1 MPEGRRHL
9 NYLSHIHENSNIES
23 VREVVMRQTL
33 TAKLKLEVTQEQKEQ
48 LRVTCLVYREALNY
62 TSAVAFEMGKTYN
75 GTKIQKE
82 VYYTLREKFKLPSQ
96 MACNIPRQV
105 GATYKS
111 LRTKLK
117 QNEEAIKAGR
127 TKKRYKG
134 LDKPPKYVS
143 RTCTLN
149 YQRDYSFVKDQ
160 KVSVITLDGRI
171 KVNYHGYAKH
181 LEMIKSGVAKI
192 GAAKLWYSKP
202 KKTYYLLVSMEV
214 EIPELTPI
222 NINRVMGVDVGQRY
236 IAVAADTRNKTQFFS
251 GKQVRHKASRYVK
264 ARKSLQRKGTRSA
277 TRKLVALSGRERR
290 FIADTNHCIAKQV
303 VTPSTLIGL
312 ENLTHI
318 RERTK
323 PKRKGRKASRKQ
335 RRANSN
341 KARWSFAQLHSFID
355 YKAVLSGTLAVKV
368 DAHYTSQACPHCGH
382 TSKENRPN
390 KGLIFLCQSCGY
402 TLHADLVGARN
413 VALRVLLSRQDWES
427 TGRFSAVP
435 SGALPCGEMN
445 SYSPRHPD
453 ASSDESKAERLLRYS
468 ELRWTIDAISTL
480 SETKPSGEV

>member
-1 MPEGRRHL
+1 MI
-9 NYLSHIHENSNIES
+9 SSF
-23 VREVVMRQTL
+23 REVSRLQTL
-33 TAKLKLEVTQEQKEQ
+33 TAKLKLEVTQEQKQ
-48 LRVTCLVYREALNY
+48 QFRVTSLAYRDALNY
-62 TSAVAFEMGKTYN
+62 TSGVAFEMGKTYN

-82 VYYTLREKFKLPSQ
+82 VYYTLREQFKLPSQ
-96 MACNIPRQV
+96 MACNVPRQV

-117 QNEEAIKAGR
+117 QNEEAIIAGH

-171 KVNYHGYAKH
+171 KVNYQGYSKH
-181 LEMIKSGVAKI
+181 LEMINSGVAKI

-202 KKTYYLLVSMEV
+202 TKTYYLLVSLELEV
-214 EIPELTPI
+214 PELTPTD
-222 NINRVMGVDVGQRY
+222 INRVLGVDVGQRY

-277 TRKLVALSGRERR
+277 TKRLVALSGRERR
-290 FIADTNHCIAKQV
+290 FIADTNHCIAKEV

-318 RERTK
+318 RERTQPRNK
-323 PKRKGRKASRKQ
+323 SKKASKKQ

-341 KARWSFAQLHSFID
+341 KARWSFTELQSFID
-355 YKAVLSGTLAVKV
+355 YKAVLSGSLAVKV
-368 DAHYTSQACPHCGH
+368 DAHYTSQACLCCGH

-390 KGLIFLCQSCGY
+390 KGLTFVCQQCGY

-435 SGALPCGEMN
+435 
-445 SYSPRHPD
+445 D
-453 ASSDESKAERLLRYS
+453 VSSDEGKAERMS
-468 ELRWTIDAISTL
+468 EVFGTALDDRCNLHPQRSEAL
-480 SETKPSGEV
+480 SGRSGVGWSS

>member
-1 MPEGRRHL
+1 
-9 NYLSHIHENSNIES
+9 LSRES
-23 VREVVMRQTL
+23 VMQQTL
-33 TAKLKLEVTQEQKEQ
+33 TAKLKLEVTQEQKQQ
-48 LRVTCLVYREALNY
+48 LRVTSLAYRDALNY
-62 TSAVAFEMGKTYN
+62 TSGVAFEMGKTYN

-82 VYYTLREKFKLPSQ
+82 VYYTLREHFKLPSQ
-96 MACNIPRQV
+96 MACNVPRQV

-117 QNEEAIKAGR
+117 HNEEAIKAGR

-171 KVNYHGYAKH
+171 KVNYQGYSKH
-181 LEMIKSGVAKI
+181 LEMINSGVARI

-202 KKTYYLLVSMEV
+202 TKTYYLLVSLEV
-214 EIPELTPI
+214 EVPDLMPTD
-222 NINRVMGVDVGQRY
+222 INRVMGVDVGQRY

-277 TRKLVALSGRERR
+277 TRRLVALSGRERR
-290 FIADTNHCIAKQV
+290 FIADTNHCIAKGV
-303 VTPSTLIGL
+303 VTPGTLIGL

-318 RERTK
+318 RERTT
-323 PKRKGRKASRKQ
+323 PKKKGKKASNKQ
-335 RRANSN
+335 RKANSN
-341 KARWSFAQLHSFID
+341 KARWSFAELHSFID
-355 YKAVLSGTLAVKV
+355 YKAVLSGSLAVKV
-368 DAHYTSQACPHCGH
+368 DAHYTSQACPCCGH

-390 KGLIFLCQSCGY
+390 KGLTFVCQQCAY

-413 VALRVLLSRQDWES
+413 VALRVLLSRQEWES

-435 SGALPCGEMN
+435 
-445 SYSPRHPD
+445 D
-453 ASSDESKAERLLRYS
+453 ASSDEAKGERLSRYS
-468 ELRWTIDAISTL
+468 QLRWTIDAI
-480 SETKPSGEV
+480 PNFNEVTPRGGAE

>member
-1 MPEGRRHL
+1 ML
-9 NYLSHIHENSNIES
+9 QS
-23 VREVVMRQTL
+23 L
-33 TAKLKLEVTQEQKEQ
+33 TAKLKLVATPEQKEM
-48 LRVTCLVYREALNY
+48 LARASLAYRDALNF
-62 TSAVAFEMGKTYN
+62 TSSVAYQMGKTYN

-82 VYYTLREKFKLPSQ
+82 VYYTLREGFKLPSQ
-96 MACNIPRQV
+96 MACNVPRQV

-117 QNEEAIKAGR
+117 QNEEALIAGR

-134 LDKPPKYVS
+134 LDKPPKFVS

-171 KVNYHGYAKH
+171 KVSYQGYSKH
-181 LEMIKSGVAKI
+181 LQMIQSGVAKI
-192 GAAKLWYSKP
+192 GAAKLWYSKST
-202 KKTYYLLVSMEV
+202 KTYYLLVSMSVEV
-214 EIPELTPI
+214 SDLTPTD
-222 NINRVMGVDVGQRY
+222 INRVMGVDVGQRY

-251 GKQVRHKASRYVK
+251 GAYVRHKASRYVR

-277 TRKLVALSGRERR
+277 TRRLVALSRRERR
-290 FIADTNHCIAKQV
+290 FIADTNHCIAKKV
-303 VTPSTLIGL
+303 VTPRTLIGL

-323 PKRKGRKASRKQ
+323 PKKKGKKASKKKRK
-335 RRANSN
+335 ANSN
-341 KARWSFAQLHSFID
+341 RARWSFAELHGFID
-355 YKAVLSGTLAVKV
+355 YKAVLSGSLAVKV
-368 DAHYTSQACPHCGH
+368 DAHYTSCACPCCGH

-390 KGLIFLCQSCGY
+390 KGLTFVCQQCGY

-413 VALRVLLSRQDWES
+413 VALRVLLSRQSWES

-435 SGALPCGEMN
+435 
-445 SYSPRHPD
+445 D
-453 ASSDESKAERLLRYS
+453 VSSDEGKAERLSRYS
-468 ELRWTIDAISTL
+468 ELRWTVDTISTL
-480 SETKPSGEV
+480 NETKPFEGEVE

>member
-1 MPEGRRHL
+1 ML
-9 NYLSHIHENSNIES
+9 Q
-23 VREVVMRQTL
+23 VL
-33 TAKLKLEVTQEQKEQ
+33 TAKLKLEVTSEQKEM
-48 LRVTCLVYREALNY
+48 LRVASLAYRDALNFA
-62 TSAVAFEMGKTYN
+62 SGVAFEMGKTYN

-82 VYYTLREKFKLPSQ
+82 VYYTLREKFRLPSQ
-96 MACNIPRQV
+96 MACNVPRQV

-171 KVNYHGYAKH
+171 KVNYQAYSKH
-181 LEMIKSGVAKI
+181 LEMINSGVAKI

-202 KKTYYLLVSMEV
+202 TKTYYLLVSMEV
-214 EIPELTPI
+214 EVPDLMPTD
-222 NINRVMGVDVGQRY
+222 INRVMGVDVGQRY

-251 GKQVRHKASRYVK
+251 GKEVRHKASRYLK

-277 TRKLVALSGRERR
+277 TRRLVALSGRERR
-290 FIADTNHCIAKQV
+290 FIADTNHCIANQV

-318 RERTK
+318 RERTN
-323 PKRKGRKASRKQ
+323 PKKTGKKASKKQ

-341 KARWSFAQLHSFID
+341 KTRWSFAELHGFID
-355 YKAVLSGTLAVKV
+355 YKAVLSGSLAIKV
-368 DAHYTSQACPHCGH
+368 DAHYTSQACPCCGH

-390 KGLIFLCQSCGY
+390 KGLTFVCRQCGY

-413 VALRVLLSRQDWES
+413 IALRVLLFRQDWES

-435 SGALPCGEMN
+435 
-445 SYSPRHPD
+445 H
-453 ASSDESKAERLLRYS
+453 ASSDESKAERLSRYS

-480 SETKPSGEV
+480 SETEPSGEV

>member
-1 MPEGRRHL
+1 MH
-9 NYLSHIHENSNIES
+9 
-23 VREVVMRQTL
+23 QTL

-48 LRVTCLVYREALNY
+48 LRVTSLAYREALNY
-62 TSAVAFEMGKTYN
+62 TSGVAYQMGKTYN

-96 MACNIPRQV
+96 MACNVPRQV

-117 QNEEAIKAGR
+117 QNEEATKRGR

-160 KVSVITLDGRI
+160 KVSVVTLDGRI
-171 KVNYHGYAKH
+171 KVNYQGYSKH
-181 LEMIKSGVAKI
+181 LEMIASGVAKI

-202 KKTYYLLVSMEV
+202 TKTYYLLVSMEV
-214 EIPELTPI
+214 EVPELAPTD
-222 NINRVMGVDVGQRY
+222 INRVLGVDVGQRY

-251 GKQVRHKASRYVK
+251 GKEVRHKASRYVK
-264 ARKSLQRKGTRSA
+264 ARKTLQRKGTRSA
-277 TRKLVALSGRERR
+277 TKRLVALSGRERR

-303 VTPSTLIGL
+303 VTPSSLIGL

-323 PKRKGRKASRKQ
+323 PKKKGKKASAKQ

-341 KARWSFAQLHSFID
+341 KARWSFAELHGFID
-355 YKAVLSGTLAVKV
+355 YKAVLSGSLAVKV
-368 DAHYTSQACPHCGH
+368 DAHYTSQACPCCGH
-382 TSKENRPN
+382 TSKDNRPN
-390 KGLIFLCQSCGY
+390 KGLTFVCQSCGY

-413 VALRVLLSRQDWES
+413 VALRVLLSRQSRES

-435 SGALPCGEMN
+435 DVSG
-445 SYSPRHPD
+445 
-453 ASSDESKAERLLRYS
+453 DEIETDYRLRYS
-468 ELRWTIDAISTL
+468 GLRWSQDAISVFNVAESL
-480 SETKPSGEV
+480 DEAE

>member
-1 MPEGRRHL
+1 ML
-9 NYLSHIHENSNIES
+9 
-23 VREVVMRQTL
+23 QAL
-33 TAKLKLEVTQEQKEQ
+33 TAKLKLEATPEQKER
-48 LRVTCLVYREALNY
+48 LRVASLAYRDALNF
-62 TSAVAFEMGKTYN
+62 TSEVAFEMGKTYN

-82 VYYTLREKFKLPSQ
+82 VYYMLRDKFRLPSQ
-96 MACNIPRQV
+96 MACNVPRQV

-134 LDKPPKYVS
+134 LDKPPKFVS

-160 KVSVITLDGRI
+160 KVSVISLDGRI
-171 KVNYHGYAKH
+171 KVNYQGYSKH
-181 LEMIKSGVAKI
+181 LQMIESGVARI
-192 GAAKLWYSKP
+192 GAAKLWYSKTT
-202 KKTYYLLVSMEV
+202 KAYYLLVSMEV
-214 EIPELTPI
+214 EVPDLTPTDI
-222 NINRVMGVDVGQRY
+222 KRIVGVDVGQRY
-236 IAVAADTRNKTQFFS
+236 IAVAADTKNKSQFFS
-251 GKQVRHKASRYVK
+251 GKSVRHKASRYVR

-277 TRKLVALSGRERR
+277 TRRLVALSGRERR
-290 FIADTNHCIAKQV
+290 FIADTNHCIAKQL

-323 PKRKGRKASRKQ
+323 PKNKGKKASIKQ

-341 KARWSFAQLHSFID
+341 RARWSFAELHKFID
-355 YKAVLSGTLAVKV
+355 YKAVLSGSLAVKV
-368 DAHYTSQACPHCGH
+368 DAHYTSQGCPCCGH
-382 TSKENRPN
+382 ASRENRPN
-390 KGLIFLCQSCGY
+390 KGLTFVCQPCGY

-427 TGRFSAVP
+427 TGRFSVVP
-435 SGALPCGEMN
+435 NVSGDEVETDYLKR
-445 SYSPRHPD
+445 YSGLRWSQD
-453 ASSDESKAERLLRYS
+453 AISVFNLAESSDEAE
-468 ELRWTIDAISTL
+468 
-480 SETKPSGEV
+480 

>member
-1 MPEGRRHL
+1 
-9 NYLSHIHENSNIES
+9 
-23 VREVVMRQTL
+23 MRQAL

-48 LRVTCLVYREALNY
+48 LRVTSLAYRDALNY
-62 TSAVAFEMGKTYN
+62 TSGVAFEMGKTYN

-82 VYYTLREKFKLPSQ
+82 VYYTLRERFKLPSQ
-96 MACNIPRQV
+96 MACNVPRQV

-127 TKKRYKG
+127 TKKRYQG

-149 YQRDYSFVKDQ
+149 YQRDYSLVKDQ

-171 KVNYHGYAKH
+171 KVNYQGYSKH
-181 LEMIKSGVAKI
+181 LEMIKSGVARI

-202 KKTYYLLVSMEV
+202 TKTYYLLVSLEV
-214 EIPELTPI
+214 EVPDLMPTD
-222 NINRVMGVDVGQRY
+222 INRIMGVDVGQRY
-236 IAVAADTRNKTQFFS
+236 IAVAADTQNKTQFFS
-251 GKQVRHKASRYVK
+251 GKQVRHQASRYVK
-264 ARKSLQRKGTRSA
+264 ARKSLQRQGTRSA
-277 TRKLVALSGRERR
+277 TGRLVALSGRERR
-290 FIADTNHCIAKQV
+290 FIADTNHCIAKEV
-303 VTPSTLIGL
+303 VSPRTLIGL

-318 RERTK
+318 RERTN
-323 PKRKGRKASRKQ
+323 PKKKGKKASSKQ

-341 KARWSFAQLHSFID
+341 KARWSFAELHGFID
-355 YKAVLSGTLAVKV
+355 YKAVLSGSLAIKV
-368 DAHYTSQACPHCGH
+368 DAHYTSQACPCCGH

-390 KGLIFLCQSCGY
+390 KGLTFVCQQCSY

-435 SGALPCGEMN
+435 DVSG
-445 SYSPRHPD
+445 
-453 ASSDESKAERLLRYS
+453 DEIETDYRLRYS
-468 ELRWTIDAISTL
+468 GLRWSQDAISTL
-480 SETKPSGEV
+480 NVAESFQDEAE

>member
-1 MPEGRRHL
+1 M
-9 NYLSHIHENSNIES
+9 
-23 VREVVMRQTL
+23 QTL
-33 TAKLKLEVTQEQKEQ
+33 TAKLKLEATPEQKEM
-48 LRVTCLVYREALNY
+48 LARASLAYRDALNFA
-62 TSAVAFEMGKTYN
+62 SLVAFDMGKTYN

-96 MACNIPRQV
+96 MACNVPRQV

-134 LDKPPKYVS
+134 LDKPPQFVS

-171 KVNYHGYAKH
+171 KVSYQGYSKH
-181 LEMIKSGVAKI
+181 IQMIESGVVRI

-202 KKTYYLLVSMEV
+202 TKTYYLLVSMEIGV
-214 EIPELTPI
+214 PDLTPTD
-222 NINRVMGVDVGQRY
+222 INRVMGVDVGQRY
-236 IAVAADTRNKTQFFS
+236 IAVAADTQNKSRFFS
-251 GKQVRHKASRYVK
+251 GKKVRHKASRYLR

-277 TRKLVALSGRERR
+277 TRRLVALSRRERR

-323 PKRKGRKASRKQ
+323 PKKKGKKASKKQ
-335 RRANSN
+335 RRANRN
-341 KARWSFAQLHSFID
+341 KARWSFAELHGFID
-355 YKAVLSGTLAVKV
+355 YKAVLSGSLAVKV
-368 DAHYTSQACPHCGH
+368 DAHYTSQACLCCGH

-390 KGLIFLCQSCGY
+390 KGLTFVCQQCSY

-435 SGALPCGEMN
+435 NVSGEEVETD
-445 SYSPRHPD
+445 YR
-453 ASSDESKAERLLRYS
+453 LRYS
-468 ELRWTIDAISTL
+468 GLRWSQDAISTL
-480 SETKPSGEV
+480 SEAEPSGEA

>member
-1 MPEGRRHL
+1 MH
-9 NYLSHIHENSNIES
+9 
-23 VREVVMRQTL
+23 QTL

-48 LRVTCLVYREALNY
+48 LRVTSLAYRDALNFA
-62 TSAVAFEMGKTYN
+62 SGVAFEMGKTYN

-82 VYYTLREKFKLPSQ
+82 VYYTIREKFKLPSQ
-96 MACNIPRQV
+96 MACNVPRQV

-117 QNEEAIKAGR
+117 HNEEAIKAGR

-149 YQRDYSFVKDQ
+149 YQRDYSFVKGQ

-171 KVNYHGYAKH
+171 KVNYHGYFKH
-181 LEMIKSGVAKI
+181 LEMINSGVAKI

-202 KKTYYLLVSMEV
+202 TKTYYLLVSMEV
-214 EIPELTPI
+214 EVPDLMPTD
-222 NINRVMGVDVGQRY
+222 INRVMGVDVGQRY
-236 IAVAADTRNKTQFFS
+236 IAVAADTQNQTQFFS

-277 TRKLVALSGRERR
+277 TRRLVALSGRERR
-290 FIADTNHCIAKQV
+290 FIADTNHCIANQV

-318 RERTK
+318 RERTN
-323 PKRKGRKASRKQ
+323 PKSKGKKASKKQ

-341 KARWSFAQLHSFID
+341 KARWSFAALHGFVD
-355 YKAVLSGTLAVKV
+355 YKAVLSGSLAVKV
-368 DAHYTSQACPHCGH
+368 DAHYTSQSCPCCGH

-390 KGLIFLCQSCGY
+390 KGLTFVCQPCGY

-435 SGALPCGEMN
+435 N
-445 SYSPRHPD
+445 
-453 ASSDESKAERLLRYS
+453 ASSDEGKTDSEAVARQRASRLSRYS

-480 SETKPSGEV
+480 SDTEPSGEV

>member
-1 MPEGRRHL
+1 ML
-9 NYLSHIHENSNIES
+9 
-23 VREVVMRQTL
+23 QTL
-33 TAKLKLEVTQEQKEQ
+33 TAKLKLEATPEQKEM
-48 LRVTCLVYREALNY
+48 LARASLAYRDALNFA
-62 TSAVAFEMGKTYN
+62 SLVAFDMGKTYN

-96 MACNIPRQV
+96 MACNVPRQV

-117 QNEEAIKAGR
+117 QNEEAIIAGR

-134 LDKPPKYVS
+134 LDKPPKFVS

-171 KVNYHGYAKH
+171 KVNYQGYSKH
-181 LEMIKSGVAKI
+181 LQMIQSGVARI

-202 KKTYYLLVSMEV
+202 TKTYYLLVSIELEV
-214 EIPELTPI
+214 PDLTPTD
-222 NINRVMGVDVGQRY
+222 INRVMGIDVGQRY
-236 IAVAADTRNKTQFFS
+236 IAVVADTQNKTQFFS
-251 GKQVRHKASRYVK
+251 GKEVRHKASRCVK

-277 TRKLVALSGRERR
+277 TRRAVALSGRERR
-290 FIADTNHCIAKQV
+290 FIADTNHCIAKEV
-303 VTPSTLIGL
+303 VAPNTLIGL

-323 PKRKGRKASRKQ
+323 PRKKGKKASKKQ
-335 RRANSN
+335 RKANSN
-341 KARWSFAQLHSFID
+341 QARWSFAELHSFID
-355 YKAVLSGTLAVKV
+355 YKAVLSGSLAIKV
-368 DAHYTSQACPHCGH
+368 DAHYTSQACPCCGH

-390 KGLIFLCQSCGY
+390 KGLTFACQSCSY

-413 VALRVLLSRQDWES
+413 VALRVLLSRQEWES

-435 SGALPCGEMN
+435 
-445 SYSPRHPD
+445 D
-453 ASSDESKAERLLRYS
+453 VSSDEAKGEYLPRYS
-468 ELRWTIDAISTL
+468 QLRWTTDTISTL
-480 SETKPSGEV
+480 NSHEALSGRSGVGWSMLKL

>member
-1 MPEGRRHL
+1 ML
-9 NYLSHIHENSNIES
+9 QI
-23 VREVVMRQTL
+23 L
-33 TAKLKLEVTQEQKEQ
+33 TAKLKLEATSEQKEQ
-48 LRVTCLVYREALNY
+48 LRVASLAYKDALNFA
-62 TSAVAFEMGKTYN
+62 SGVAFAMGKTYN

-82 VYYTLREKFKLPSQ
+82 VYYTLREKFRLPSQ
-96 MACNIPRQV
+96 MACNVPRQV

-149 YQRDYSFVKDQ
+149 YQRDYSFIKDQ

-171 KVNYHGYAKH
+171 KVNYQGYSKH
-181 LEMIKSGVAKI
+181 LEMIASGVARV

-214 EIPELTPI
+214 EVPDLEPTDIK
-222 NINRVMGVDVGQRY
+222 RVMGVDVGQRY
-236 IAVAADTRNKTQFFS
+236 IAVAADTKNKTRFFS
-251 GKQVRHKASRYVK
+251 GKQVRHKASRYVR

-277 TRKLVALSGRERR
+277 TRRLVALSGRERR
-290 FIADTNHCIAKQV
+290 FIADTNHCIANKV
-303 VTPSTLIGL
+303 VTPSALIGL
-312 ENLTHI
+312 EDLTHI

-323 PKRKGRKASRKQ
+323 PKRKGKKASKKQ
-335 RRANSN
+335 RRANRN
-341 KARWSFAQLHSFID
+341 KTRWSFAELHGFID
-355 YKAVLSGTLAVKV
+355 YKAVLSGSLAVKV
-368 DAHYTSQACPHCGH
+368 EAHYTSQACPCCGH
-382 TSKENRPN
+382 TSQENRPN
-390 KGLIFLCQSCGY
+390 KGLTFVCQSCGY

-435 SGALPCGEMN
+435 
-445 SYSPRHPD
+445 D
-453 ASSDESKAERLLRYS
+453 ASSDEAKGERLLRYS
-468 ELRWTIDAISTL
+468 QLRWTIDAISTL

>member
-1 MPEGRRHL
+1 
-9 NYLSHIHENSNIES
+9 
-23 VREVVMRQTL
+23 MRQTL
-33 TAKLKLEVTQEQKEQ
+33 TAKLKLEVTKQQKEQ
-48 LRVTCLVYREALNY
+48 LRVTSLAYRDALNY
-62 TSAVAFEMGKTYN
+62 TSGVAFQMGKTYN

-82 VYYTLREKFKLPSQ
+82 VYRTLRSKFNLPSQ
-96 MACNIPRQV
+96 MACNVPRQV

-160 KVSVITLDGRI
+160 KVSIITLDGRI
-171 KVNYHGYAKH
+171 KVNYHGYSLH
-181 LEMIKSGVAKI
+181 LETINSGVASI

-202 KKTYYLLVSMEV
+202 TKTYYLLVSIEV
-214 EIPELTPI
+214 EVPDLMPSD
-222 NINRVMGVDVGQRY
+222 INRVMGVDVGVRY
-236 IAVAADTRNKTQFFS
+236 IAVAADTQNKSRFFS
-251 GKQVRHKASRYVK
+251 GKEVRHKASRYVR

-277 TRKLVALSGRERR
+277 TRRLVALSGRERR

-303 VTPSTLIGL
+303 VAPRTLIGL
-312 ENLTHI
+312 ENITHI
-318 RERTK
+318 RERTR
-323 PKRKGRKASRKQ
+323 PKKTGKKASKKQ

-341 KARWSFAQLHSFID
+341 KARWSFAELHSFID
-355 YKAVLSGTLAVKV
+355 YKAVLSGSLAVKV
-368 DAHYTSQACPHCGH
+368 DAHYTSVACPCCGH

-390 KGLIFLCQSCGY
+390 KGLTFVCKQCGY

-435 SGALPCGEMN
+435 DVSG
-445 SYSPRHPD
+445 
-453 ASSDESKAERLLRYS
+453 DEIKTDYRLRYS
-468 ELRWTIDAISTL
+468 GLRWSQDTISTL
-480 SETKPSGEV
+480 NAAESLDEAE

>member
-1 MPEGRRHL
+1 ML
-9 NYLSHIHENSNIES
+9 
-23 VREVVMRQTL
+23 QAL
-33 TAKLKLEVTQEQKEQ
+33 TAKLKLEATPEQKER
-48 LRVTCLVYREALNY
+48 LRVASLAYRDALNF
-62 TSAVAFEMGKTYN
+62 TSEVAFEMGKTYN

-82 VYYTLREKFKLPSQ
+82 VYYMLRDKFRLPSQ
-96 MACNIPRQV
+96 MACNVPRQV

-134 LDKPPKYVS
+134 LDKPPKFVS

-160 KVSVITLDGRI
+160 KVSVISLDGRI
-171 KVNYHGYAKH
+171 KVNYQGYSKH
-181 LEMIKSGVAKI
+181 LQMIESGVARI
-192 GAAKLWYSKP
+192 GAAKLWYSKTT
-202 KKTYYLLVSMEV
+202 KAYYLLVSMEV
-214 EIPELTPI
+214 EVPDLTPTDI
-222 NINRVMGVDVGQRY
+222 KRIVGVDVGQRY
-236 IAVAADTRNKTQFFS
+236 IAVAADTKNKSQFFS
-251 GKQVRHKASRYVK
+251 GKSVRHKASRYVR

-277 TRKLVALSGRERR
+277 TRRLVALSGRERR
-290 FIADTNHCIAKQV
+290 FIADTNHCIAKQL

-323 PKRKGRKASRKQ
+323 PKNKGKKASIKQ

-341 KARWSFAQLHSFID
+341 RARWSFAELHKFID
-355 YKAVLSGTLAVKV
+355 YKAVLSGSLAVKV
-368 DAHYTSQACPHCGH
+368 DAHYTSQACPCCGH
-382 TSKENRPN
+382 ASRENRPN
-390 KGLIFLCQSCGY
+390 KGLTFVCQPCGY

-427 TGRFSAVP
+427 TGRFSVVP
-435 SGALPCGEMN
+435 NVSGDEVETDYLKR
-445 SYSPRHPD
+445 YSGLRWSQD
-453 ASSDESKAERLLRYS
+453 AISVFNLAESSDEAE
-468 ELRWTIDAISTL
+468 
-480 SETKPSGEV
+480 